1 VIERVRLSSARL
13 VVRTRTSAD
22 AEECVRYNTDNKDH
36 FAPWE
41 PERPAEY
48 YSVANWR
55 ERLARNDVEREAGR
69 AVAFAVLRGEDE
81 TRFVG
86 LIQMR
91 NIVREP
97 RHGAEIGYS
106 IDRREEGKGLTT
118 EAVGLVVRWAF
129 DVLRLHRLEAGYSV
143 ENARSARVLAKLG
156 FEVEGRQRAYLLIG
170 GRWHDHV
177 STSLINDA
185 WRPR

>member
-1 VIERVRLSSARL
+1 MIERVRLSSARL
-13 VVRTRTSAD
+13 VARTRTIAD
-22 AEECVRYNTDNKDH
+22 AEECVRYNADNKEH

-41 PERPAEY
+41 PERPADY
-48 YSVANWR
+48 HAVTNWR
-55 ERLARNDVEREAGR
+55 ERLARNDAEREAGR
-69 AVAFAVLRGEDE
+69 AVAFAVLRREDE
-81 TRFVG
+81 SRIVG
-86 LIQMR
+86 LVQMR
-91 NIVREP
+91 NIVAEP
-97 RHGAEIGYS
+97 VYGAAIGYS

-129 DVLRLHRLEAGYSV
+129 DVLGLHRLEAGYSV

-177 STSLINDA
+177 STSRINDA
-185 WRPR
+185 WLPR